1 MKQFFSLLFISTS
14 FLINAQE
21 IITSVAD
28 VSAVTVYASA
38 AEVTNKIS
46 VKIPVGTSKIVIG
59 NVAAD
64 FDEKSVQLSAPDYI
78 TVLSISKGT
87 LPDFELQSPAFTRV
101 KDSLEASDLKLQQ
114 YQLQYSASEG
124 ALKLLN
130 NDKLL
135 ANDSKVAS
143 GDIAKVVEYYK
154 SKYIELQTEM
164 ARYRK
169 LAAEETKVNKRLR
182 EKLRTFTGGDQKL
195 ILQLTSTKATALS
208 MEMSYLTM
216 QAWWAAYYDL
226 RAVNT
231 SSPLKFI
238 LKASV
243 VQNTGVDWGNVKLA
257 LSTGNPTQSGVA
269 PVFSPAYIKFY
280 TPSVPTYYKQNTIQ
294 RMESRAP
301 SATEDVVMEERL
313 ISTPTTTQVQNQLA
327 TTFEIDVPYSIKSNG
342 EPHSV
347 TLKEFSHSV
356 VFKYYSVP
364 KLDKDVFLLAEVGN
378 FESLN
383 LLPGEA
389 NIIFENMFVGKSYIN
404 PYATVDTL
412 NLSMGRDKMI
422 SVKRERIMDEK
433 STQVSGGTK
442 RQTYEYEIKV
452 KNNKSTAINLLLKEQ
467 YPISTEKSID
477 VELIEAS
484 GAAVNKEMG
493 VLTWKLSLKPG
504 EMQTY
509 RVKFIVKHPKDQSI
523 YFN

>member
-1 MKQFFSLLFISTS
+1 MT
-14 FLINAQE
+14 NAQE

-46 VKIPVGTSKIVIG
+46 VKIPAGTSKVVIG

-78 TVLSISKGT
+78 TVLSVSKGM
-87 LPDFELQSPAFTRV
+87 LADFEVQLPAFARA
-101 KDSLEASDLKLQQ
+101 KDSLEASDVKLQQ
-114 YQLQYSASEG
+114 YQLLYSANEG

-135 ANDSKVAS
+135 ANDTKVAS

-154 SKYIELQTEM
+154 SKFIELQTEM

-169 LAAEETKVNKRLR
+169 LIAEETKVNKRLR

-195 ILQLTSTKATALS
+195 ILQLTSSKATNLS
-208 MEMSYLTM
+208 MEMSYLTT
-216 QAWWAAYYDL
+216 QAWWSAYYDL

-269 PVFSPAYIKFY
+269 PIFSPAYIKFY

-301 SATEDVVMEERL
+301 ATMNDEVVMEERL
-313 ISTPTTTQVQNQLA
+313 ISTPTTTLVQNQLA

-347 TLKEFSHSV
+347 TLKEFTHPV

-452 KNNKSTAINLLLKEQ
+452 KNNKSTAIQLLLKEQ
-467 YPISTEKSID
+467 YPISTEKTID
-477 VELIEAS
+477 VELVETS
-484 GAAVNKEMG
+484 GAAVNKEVG

-504 EMQTY
+504 ETQTY
-509 RVKFIVKHPKDQSI
+509 RVKFIIKHPKDQSV